1 MCDELVGQRRGER
14 EFQAARTAHLK
25 TKNGRGWREGRGG
38 RKRRG
43 IANVSVNN

>member
-25 TKNGRGWREGRGG
+25 TKKGRGWRGKEK
-38 RKRRG
+38 KRDCKCKCE
-43 IANVSVNN
+43 